1 MQKEKHLLHIDGLR
15 GLAIIL
21 IVLFHMDGNMWAHGY
36 LGVDIFLVI
45 SGYLLMM
52 KRLCTPPWRFSETF
66 SFVLRRVQ
74 RIVFPM
80 LAAILLAVLIGF
92 FLFSNEQEDL
102 ACNVGYRACF
112 FRANTFLANRLG
124 DYFAPDSSYM
134 PLLHMWY
141 LSVIFQVYLLFAV
154 GNVVLQRLPRRWLG
168 VVLGLAA
175 FASFALDFSFLAHN
189 ALEELGLPVWE
200 QQTPFSYYFTFPRI
214 WEVMAG
220 GWLACLAAPSGSSPR
235 RICLYSLVGCAFIL
249 LPALGL
255 LPGCPDEIGKLLCII
270 GTLLV
275 IRYVPL
281 CSLDRVL
288 SNRVLTWL
296 GVISFSL
303 YLVHMPVIVS
313 LRLWSLGSFSWPY
326 QLTAFVLSIALAWGF
341 WFLVETRKPAFWS
354 VLLLWGGT
362 LLICRQGRKS
372 DGFSDWVKAILHIEE
387 GTSNLPYNEKQSFDD
402 PTTTKRWNP
411 TQSPD
416 DGSSSP
422 SDKNGVPLSLSHIGD
437 KSKPPFFVL
446 MGDSHGEHSYA
457 GLDQAMRKAKLSGVY
472 FKPYTVPFCGITLRQ
487 YDTNPGTRR
496 ATFEW
501 LRANPHLTHVIIA
514 QRWILRWDGY
524 HWGDKELHAMP
535 TVVDVPYLRNRRYT
549 PDEIQSRERITK
561 ALREYLTVLRDMG
574 KKVILI
580 GPTPEFGS
588 ALLFNKVLA
597 WRNDPALTETAMN
610 CSREV
615 YLAYN
620 DYVFKVLYQLRDE
633 GLCETIIEP
642 LSTLRPDE
650 GGFPCVS
657 NGKCLMRD
665 GNHLSTYGS
674 IIMMQKLLPSLRAA
688 LLKDSPT
695 PAHQAP

>member
-1 MQKEKHLLHIDGLR
+1 M
-15 GLAIIL
+15 
-21 IVLFHMDGNMWAHGY
+21 
-36 LGVDIFLVI
+36 LV
-45 SGYLLMM
+45 
-52 KRLCTPPWRFSETF
+52 
-66 SFVLRRVQ
+66 
-74 RIVFPM
+74 
-80 LAAILLAVLIGF
+80 AILLAIFVGF
-92 FLFSNEQEDL
+92 FLFNNDQEDL
-102 ACNVGYRACF
+102 ACNVGYRACLL
-112 FRANTFLANRLG
+112 RANTFLANRLE
-124 DYFAPDSSYM
+124 DYFAPDASYM
-134 PLLHMWY
+134 PLLHLWY

-154 GNVVLQRLPRRWLG
+154 GNAFLQRLPRRWLG
-168 VVLGLAA
+168 VVLGLMA
-175 FASFALDFSFLAHN
+175 FVSFAIDFSFLVHN
-189 ALEELGLPVWE
+189 ALEELGVPVWE
-200 QQTPFSYYFTFPRI
+200 QQTPFSYYFTLPRI

-220 GWLACLAAPSGSSPR
+220 GWLACRTTPSGSSPR
-235 RICLYSLVGCAFIL
+235 RIFLYSLVGCAFIL

-281 CSLDRVL
+281 CSLFNCVL
-288 SNRVLTWL
+288 SNRILTWL

-313 LRLWSLGSFSWPY
+313 LRLWSLGSFSWTY
-326 QLTAFVLSIALAWGF
+326 QLAAFVLSIALAWCF
-341 WFLVETRKPAFWS
+341 WFLVEIRKPAFWT

-362 LLICRQGRKS
+362 LLICRHGRKS
-372 DGFSDWVKAILHIEE
+372 DGFSDWVTAILHIKE
-387 GTSNLPYNEKQSFDD
+387 GTNLLYNEKQSFDD

-411 TQSPD
+411 TKSPD
-416 DGSSSP
+416 NGSPSSS
-422 SDKNGVPLSLSHIGD
+422 DNNGVPLSLSHIGD

-446 MGDSHGEHSYA
+446 MGDSHGGHSYA

-472 FKPYTVPFCGITLRQ
+472 FEPYTVPFCGITLRR
-487 YDTNPGTRR
+487 YETNPDTRR

-514 QRWILRWDGY
+514 QRWILRWEGY
-524 HWGDKELHAMP
+524 RWGDKELRGMP
-535 TVVDVPYLRNRRYT
+535 TVIDVSYLKNRKYT
-549 PDEIQSRERITK
+549 PDELQSRERITM

-588 ALLFNKVLA
+588 AMLFNKVLA
-597 WRNDPALTETAMN
+597 WRNDPALTEATMY

-620 DYVFKVLYQLRDE
+620 DYVLKVLHQLRDE

-657 NGKCLMRD
+657 DGQYLMQD
-665 GNHLSTYGS
+665 GNHLNTYGS
-674 IIMMQKLLPSLRAA
+674 IIMMEKLLPSIRKA
-688 LLKDSPT
+688 LQEESPT
-695 PAHQAP
+695 PDSQIP